1 MGQSVNQSVR
11 LGRLLL
17 GNPSPYIKTS
27 SPISKYSCLY
37 CPGSLVKGEM
47 IPSIIDSREMGWPS
61 ANNPSVGIRCRDQ
74 DMGPWESHL
83 TDWPLNEREAWARI
97 GRLVLPC
104 RHRFLTVSVTRQ
116 APRILKNKLKKRKS
130 YGTRKPSFIS
140 LGACKVK
147 RSAFALANDRGFKVP
162 NRFNRFFFGV

>member
-47 IPSIIDSREMGWPS
+47 IPSIIDSRDMGWPS

-74 DMGPWESHL
+74 DMRPWESHL

-116 APRILKNKLKKRKS
+116 APQRNPKEQTQKEKVLWNQEALIYKLRSMQSQEECLCPGERSRIQGPQS
-130 YGTRKPSFIS
+130 IQ
-140 LGACKVK
+140 
-147 RSAFALANDRGFKVP
+147 
-162 NRFNRFFFGV
+162 